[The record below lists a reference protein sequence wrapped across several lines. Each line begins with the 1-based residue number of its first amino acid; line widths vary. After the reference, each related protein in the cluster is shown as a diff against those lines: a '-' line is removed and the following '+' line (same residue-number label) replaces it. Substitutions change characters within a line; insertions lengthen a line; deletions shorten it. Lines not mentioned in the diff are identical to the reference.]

1 MPIRT
6 TRTQV
11 TFKAPFSLPELDG
24 LQPAGTYDVDTDE
37 ECIEGNEHT
46 VYLRVATILQVHS
59 LGSTRFVTID
69 PAGLEA
75 ALGPFALRRWRGP
88 LRAN

>member
-6 TRTQV
+6 TRTKV

-24 LQPAGTYDVDTDE
+24 LQSAGTYGVDTEE
-37 ECIEGNEHT
+37 ECIEGNKHT
-46 VYLRVATILQVHS
+46 VYLRVATVLQIHS

-75 ALGPFALRRWRGP
+75 ALERDAATVHLGH
-88 LRAN
+88 